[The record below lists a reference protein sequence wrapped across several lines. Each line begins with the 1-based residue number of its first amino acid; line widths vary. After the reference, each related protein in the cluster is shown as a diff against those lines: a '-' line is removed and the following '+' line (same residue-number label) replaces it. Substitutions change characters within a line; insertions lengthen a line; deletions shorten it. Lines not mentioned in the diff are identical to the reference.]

1 MGDPTVVVCG
11 VKKLG
16 EELRNGEKLGRQ
28 GQSTTMGVREKK
40 KKNRRDEKNGDGS
53 LLCGCLRG
61 DVGVLEEEKMLEE
74 KKE

>member
-1 MGDPTVVVCG
+1 MGEPTVVVCG

-16 EELRNGEKLGRQ
+16 EELRNGEKLGRW
-28 GQSTTMGVREKK
+28 GQSTNVGVREE
-40 KKNRRDEKNGDGS
+40 KKNRRDEKNRDGS